1 MRSYN
6 KKNIPLAKEL
16 RKNMTPWE
24 RKLWYEFLST
34 YPIRFQRQKAVG
46 DYIVDFYCA
55 KARLVVELDGGGHYY
70 QEQMDADQRRTKTL
84 EAMGLRVVRICNLDI
99 DRNFRGVCEFID
111 MEIKRSLPQSAALT
125 APSSEGA
132 SPAGRRIFALGFFD
146 GVHLGHQAL
155 LDACKTLAQQT
166 GGIPCAVTFESHPSA
181 LITGQAP
188 LLINTVEQR
197 QQILR
202 SYGMEEVMVL
212 PFTRELMYTH
222 WSEFLSLLVE
232 CGAAG
237 FVCGHDFRFGARGSG
252 TAKKLA
258 AYCEERNIPWVVVP
272 EQTVD
277 GIRVS
282 STHIRGLIE
291 AGDMETA
298 EKFLGHPH
306 ILGGQVV
313 SGRQLGRTIGVPTA
327 NVLIPEGVV
336 VPRLGVYASTCL
348 VDGETYVAVTNIGS
362 RPTVGGHQ
370 TRAESWLLD
379 FAGDLYGK
387 NMTVLLHKFLRPE
400 EKFGSLVDLRAQI
413 QRDAQASRELLK

>member
-1 MRSYN
+1 M
-6 KKNIPLAKEL
+6 KKK
-16 RKNMTPWE
+16 
-24 RKLWYEFLST
+24 
-34 YPIRFQRQKAVG
+34 
-46 DYIVDFYCA
+46 
-55 KARLVVELDGGGHYY
+55 
-70 QEQMDADQRRTKTL
+70 
-84 EAMGLRVVRICNLDI
+84 
-99 DRNFRGVCEFID
+99 
-111 MEIKRSLPQSAALT
+111 
-125 APSSEGA
+125 
-132 SPAGRRIFALGFFD
+132 IFALGFFD

-336 VPRLGVYASTCL
+336 VPKFGVYACTCA
-348 VDGETYVAVTNIGS
+348 VAGKKYVAVTNVGN

-370 TRAESWLLD
+370 VRAESWILD
-379 FAGDLYGK
+379 FDGDLYGQEI
-387 NMTVLLHKFLRPE
+387 VLAFHQFLRPE
-400 EKFGSLVDLRAQI
+400 EKFDSLEDLQRQI
-413 QRDAQASRELLK
+413 QRDAADSFRLLK